1 MNIPLPIRF
10 TLDSYQPYDC
20 DDLTAE
26 RGSGNLEPSATT
38 LDNKTAGNDNLKDDN
53 AARQSAMGTLYKL
66 EDSKVGQ
73 TISNTEWGYPI
84 VLSLHAIGM
93 ATMVGIA
100 LMLTLRV
107 LGFASVIPVTAMA
120 NYWRVAKHKKL
131 AAIAMVSWVAAI
143 IAGRLIGYMS

>member
-1 MNIPLPIRF
+1 M
-10 TLDSYQPYDC
+10 S
-20 DDLTAE
+20 
-26 RGSGNLEPSATT
+26 S
-38 LDNKTAGNDNLKDDN
+38 
-53 AARQSAMGTLYKL
+53 LYKL

-73 TISNTEWGYPI
+73 TISTTEWGYPI

-120 NYWRVAKHKKL
+120 SYWNIALIGFGINFVSGVALFCGNASELYFNWAFRIKILLVVAGLVLTWRLVIICIKQTDSVSAKHKKL